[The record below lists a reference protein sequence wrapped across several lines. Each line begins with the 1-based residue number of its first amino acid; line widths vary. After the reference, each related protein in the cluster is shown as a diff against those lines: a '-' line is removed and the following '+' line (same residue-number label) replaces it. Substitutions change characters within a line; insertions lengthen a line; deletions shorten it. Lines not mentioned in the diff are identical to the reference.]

1 MDTPMSQVAEHQRRA
16 LDFMLDALG
25 LRQAYEEVAGLSE
38 TRALQDVVAALEL
51 DDAALAETL
60 RAREANDI

>member
-25 LRQAYEEVAGLSE
+25 LRQAYEEVARLPE

-51 DDAALAETL
+51 DDATLAETL